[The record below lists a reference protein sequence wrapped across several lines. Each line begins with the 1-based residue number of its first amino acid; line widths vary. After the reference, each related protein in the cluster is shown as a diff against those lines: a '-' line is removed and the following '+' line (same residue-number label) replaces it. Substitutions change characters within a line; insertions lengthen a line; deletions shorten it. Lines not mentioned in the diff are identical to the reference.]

1 MLSATCK
8 YGIRA
13 VIFIASKPDQKS
25 NTGLKE
31 ISERLNIPQP
41 YLAKIL
47 QILARKKMLHSSKG
61 PHGGFYLLMPAT
73 TLTLM
78 DIIDAID
85 GRNFFDSCYV
95 TGERCNFDKPDNGLC
110 ILHNDLRQEKV
121 RLEKFFSS
129 KTVEELVRQLSGESA
144 VTI

>member
-13 VIFIASKPDQKS
+13 VIFIASKPDPQA

-31 ISERLNIPQP
+31 ITDQLRIPQP

-47 QILARKKMLHSSKG
+47 QTLARKKILHSTKG
-61 PHGGFYLLMPAT
+61 PHGGFLLSVPADK
-73 TLTLM
+73 LTLM

-95 TGERCNFDKPDNGLC
+95 TGEKCNLDKPDDGMC
-110 ILHNDLRQEKV
+110 ILHNDLREEKV
-121 RLEKFFSS
+121 RLERFFSS
-129 KTVEELVRQLSGESA
+129 KTVGQLIGQVRNDPR
-144 VTI
+144 VKI

>member
-13 VIFIASKPDQKS
+13 VIFIASKPEQKG

-31 ISERLNIPQP
+31 IAEKLKIPQP

-47 QILARKKMLHSSKG
+47 QVLARKKILHSTKG
-61 PHGGFYLLMPAT
+61 PHGGFYLLVPASR
-73 TLTLM
+73 LTLM

-85 GRNFFDSCYV
+85 GRNFFDNCYI
-95 TGERCNFDKPDNGLC
+95 TGERCNFDNPDDRVC
-110 ILHNDLRQEKV
+110 VLHHDLRMEKV
-121 RLEKFFSS
+121 HLERFFSL
-129 KTVEELVRQLSGESA
+129 KTVEAIVSQPGDDQP
-144 VTI
+144 VKI

>member
-13 VIFIASKPDQKS
+13 VIFIASKPDQKT

-31 ISERLNIPQP
+31 ISEKLKIPQP

-61 PHGGFYLLMPAT
+61 PHGGFYLLIPAT
-73 TLTLM
+73 KLTLM

-95 TGERCNFDKPDNGLC
+95 TGERCNFDKPGNGLC
-110 ILHNDLRQEKV
+110 ILHNDLRKEKV
-121 RLEKFFSS
+121 RLENFFSS
-129 KTVEELVRQLSGESA
+129 KTVEELVRQVSGENA

>member
-13 VIFIASKPDQKS
+13 VIFIASKSQVKV

-31 ISERLNIPQP
+31 IAEKLAIPQP

-47 QILARKKMLHSSKG
+47 QVLARKKILHSTKG
-61 PHGGFYLLMPAT
+61 PHGGFYLLTPADK
-73 TLTLM
+73 LTLM

-85 GRNFFDSCYV
+85 GRNFFDSCYI
-95 TGERCNFDKPDNGLC
+95 TGEKCNLDRPDDGRCV
-110 ILHNDLRQEKV
+110 LHNDLRAEKI

-129 KTVEELVRQLSGESA
+129 KTLDQLVSQVRNDPG
-144 VTI
+144 VKI

>member
-1 MLSATCK
+1 MLTTTCK

-13 VIFIASKPDQKS
+13 VIFIASRPNPKS

-31 ISERLNIPQP
+31 VSEQLKIPQP

-47 QILARKKMLHSSKG
+47 QTLARKKILHSTKG
-61 PHGGFYLLMPAT
+61 PHGGFYLSVPAEK
-73 TLTLM
+73 LTLM

-95 TGERCNFDKPDNGLC
+95 TGEKCNLDREDDGRC
-110 ILHNDLRQEKV
+110 ILHNDLRGEKV
-121 RLEKFFSS
+121 RLEKFFASN
-129 KTVEELVRQLSGESA
+129 TVDQLVGQARTDPRLK
-144 VTI
+144 I

>member
-13 VIFIASKPDQKS
+13 VIFIAMKSDQKI

-31 ISERLNIPQP
+31 IAEKLKIPQP

-47 QILARKKMLHSSKG
+47 QILARKKILHSSKG
-61 PHGGFYLLMPAT
+61 PHGGFYLMIPASK
-73 TLTLM
+73 LTLIDM
-78 DIIDAID
+78 IDAID
-85 GRNFFDSCYV
+85 GRNFFDNCYV

-110 ILHNDLRQEKV
+110 VLHNDLRQEKV
-121 RLEKFFSS
+121 RLEQFFSS
-129 KTVEELVRQLSGESA
+129 KTVEDLARQVSGNPA

>member
-31 ISERLNIPQP
+31 ISEKLKIPQP

-61 PHGGFYLLMPAT
+61 PHGGFYLLIPAT
-73 TLTLM
+73 KLTLM

-95 TGERCNFDKPDNGLC
+95 TGERCNFDKPGNGLC
-110 ILHNDLRQEKV
+110 ILHNDLRKEKV

-129 KTVEELVRQLSGESA
+129 KTVDDLIRQVSGDNS

>member
-13 VIFIASKPDQKS
+13 VIFIASKSDTKA

-31 ISERLNIPQP
+31 IAEKLKIPQP

-47 QILARKKMLHSSKG
+47 QVLARKKILHSAKG
-61 PHGGFYLLMPAT
+61 PHGGFYLLIPAEK
-73 TLTLM
+73 LTLM

-85 GRNFFDSCYV
+85 GRDF
-95 TGERCNFDKPDNGLC
+95 L
-110 ILHNDLRQEKV
+110 
-121 RLEKFFSS
+121 
-129 KTVEELVRQLSGESA
+129 TVA
-144 VTI
+144 M

>member
-31 ISERLNIPQP
+31 ISEKLKIPQP

-61 PHGGFYLLMPAT
+61 PHGGFYLLIPAT
-73 TLTLM
+73 KLTLM

-95 TGERCNFDKPDNGLC
+95 TGERCNFDKPGNGLC
-110 ILHNDLRQEKV
+110 ILHNDLRKEKV

-129 KTVEELVRQLSGESA
+129 KTVDELIRQVSGDNS

>member
-13 VIFIASKPDQKS
+13 VIFIASKPEQKS

-31 ISERLNIPQP
+31 IAEKLKIPQP

-47 QILARKKMLHSSKG
+47 QVLARKKILHSAKG
-61 PHGGFYLLMPAT
+61 PHGGFYLLIPSSK
-73 TLTLM
+73 LTLM

-85 GRNFFDSCYV
+85 GRNFFDSCYI
-95 TGERCNFDKPDNGLC
+95 TGERCNFDKTEEGVC
-110 ILHNDLRQEKV
+110 VLHNDLRIEKV

-129 KTVEELVRQLSGESA
+129 KTVEAVVRQNDPSV
-144 VTI
+144 VT

>member
-13 VIFIASKPDQKS
+13 VIFIASKPDQKT

-31 ISERLNIPQP
+31 ISEKLKIPQP

-47 QILARKKMLHSSKG
+47 QILARKKMLHSAKG
-61 PHGGFYLLMPAT
+61 PHGGFYLLIPAEK
-73 TLTLM
+73 LTLM

-95 TGERCNFDKPDNGLC
+95 TGERCNFDKPGNGLC
-110 ILHNDLRQEKV
+110 VLHNDLRKEKV
-121 RLEKFFSS
+121 RLEQFFSS
-129 KTVEELVRQLSGESA
+129 KTVEELVSQISGENA

>member
-1 MLSATCK
+1 M
-8 YGIRA
+8 
-13 VIFIASKPDQKS
+13 IFIASKPDPRT

-31 ISERLNIPQP
+31 ISDQLRIPQP

-47 QILARKKMLHSSKG
+47 QTLARKKILHSPKG
-61 PHGGFYLLMPAT
+61 PHGGFYLSVPAEK
-73 TLTLM
+73 LTLM

-95 TGERCNFDKPDNGLC
+95 TGDKCNLEKPDDGRC
-110 ILHNDLRQEKV
+110 ILHNDLREEKV

-129 KTVEELVRQLSGESA
+129 KTVEQLVGQVRNDPR
-144 VTI
+144 VKI

>member
-13 VIFIASKPDQKS
+13 VIFIATKSDQKA
-25 NTGLKE
+25 NTGLIE
-31 ISERLNIPQP
+31 IADKLKIPQP

-47 QILARKKMLHSSKG
+47 QILARKKILHSSKG
-61 PHGGFYLLMPAT
+61 PHGGFYLLIPASK
-73 TLTLM
+73 LTLM
-78 DIIDAID
+78 ELIDAID

-95 TGERCNFDKPDNGLC
+95 TGERCNFDKPDKGLC
-110 ILHNDLRQEKV
+110 VLHNDLRQEKV

-129 KTVEELVRQLSGESA
+129 KTIEDLARQASGNTA

>member
-13 VIFIASKPDQKS
+13 VIFIASKSQDRV

-31 ISERLNIPQP
+31 IAYKLAIPQP

-47 QILARKKMLHSSKG
+47 QVLARKKILHSTKG
-61 PHGGFYLLMPAT
+61 PHGGFYLLMPAEK
-73 TLTLM
+73 LTLM

-85 GRNFFDSCYV
+85 GRNFFDSCYI
-95 TGERCNFDKPDNGLC
+95 TGERCNLDRPDDGRC
-110 ILHNDLRQEKV
+110 VLHNELRAEKI
-121 RLEKFFSS
+121 RLENFFSS
-129 KTVEELVRQLSGESA
+129 KTIDQIVNQVRNDPG
-144 VTI
+144 VKI

>member
-13 VIFIASKPDQKS
+13 VIFIASKPDQKT

-31 ISERLNIPQP
+31 ISEKLKIPQP

-47 QILARKKMLHSSKG
+47 QILARKKILHSSKG
-61 PHGGFYLLMPAT
+61 PHGGFYLLIPAT
-73 TLTLM
+73 KLTLM

-95 TGERCNFDKPDNGLC
+95 TGERCNFDKPGNGLC
-110 ILHNDLRQEKV
+110 VLHNDLRKEKV
-121 RLEKFFSS
+121 RLEQFFSS
-129 KTVEELVRQLSGESA
+129 KTVEELVSQISGENA